1 MSNEKIL
8 PGYLNFF
15 KVKINLKVVAS
26 LFFFLVICCLFLV
39 TVQFLFGTCIKR
51 LPLKSLTFLY

>member
-8 PGYLNFF
+8 PGYLKIF

-39 TVQFLFGTCIKR
+39 TVQFLFK
-51 LPLKSLTFLY
+51 